1 MLTELDLL
9 DESEAIEEACRRSVE
24 MMDSFGHSS
33 YEPNSNNNNMTL
45 CDAMDT
51 NMFEI
56 SRDAST
62 KSSSASSG
70 DSRKSSMRNKVR
82 ETDLPS
88 YDYIFNHFLM
98 VSDLSNI
105 KFLISSHSLSRF

>member
-24 MMDSFGHSS
+24 MMDSFAHSCP
-33 YEPNSNNNNMTL
+33 EPNNNNNTTS

-51 NMFEI
+51 NMFET

-62 KSSSASSG
+62 KSSSTSSG

-82 ETDLPS
+82 EMDLPS
-88 YDYIFNHFLM
+88 NDIFSYTFQPNF
-98 VSDLSNI
+98 
-105 KFLISSHSLSRF
+105 